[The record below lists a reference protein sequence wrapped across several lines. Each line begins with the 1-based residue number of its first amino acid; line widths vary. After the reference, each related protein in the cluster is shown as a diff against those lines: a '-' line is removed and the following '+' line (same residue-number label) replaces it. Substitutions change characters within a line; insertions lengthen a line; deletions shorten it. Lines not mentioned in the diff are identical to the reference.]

1 MLMFIEAFL
10 IGMKSTSTFKMYLI
24 ISDLYAIELAAL
36 CLHSDITT
44 VRLILQP
51 THQPTHV

>member
-36 CLHSDITT
+36 CLHADITT